1 MAHRKL
7 ILISLFICI
16 FTACT
21 ERQQQ
26 TETARFDLLI
36 TGGRVVDGSGNPWYR
51 ADIATRDGKIVEI
64 GNLAGRQAERIIDAA
79 DRVVSPGFIDMMGG
93 STRPL
98 LEDPV
103 SALSKLHQG
112 ITTILVGE
120 LTTEAPQNDRTF
132 PEGVEVDGENVT
144 WRTYEEY
151 FALLEQREIALN
163 AVHNVGAAQV
173 RWVVLGDEDR
183 APTSAELAEMKAL
196 VAEAMEDGVFGL
208 ATSLIY
214 PPATYASTEELI
226 ELAKVAAQYN
236 GAYFSHMRNESHGV
250 LTALEEAIR
259 IGEQAGVPVHIYHLK
274 AAGQDN
280 WPLMEAALA
289 RIAQAR
295 KNGLDITA
303 DVYPYIRNGIGLGSF
318 IHPRHYA
325 QGAADFL
332 PLLSDPEV
340 RQQLQR
346 EIEET
351 YDWENWYRHV
361 GSNWGN
367 VLIVRASPEE
377 NKVYVGLS
385 IQEAAEE
392 SGVDPWQ
399 MFFDLV
405 EQAGGTLQGV
415 SVSPKS
421 MNEQQKMQA
430 LRAPFV
436 AIDTDASPVNP
447 SAVDASHPRAF
458 GTFPRVL
465 AKYVREEGIIS
476 LEEAIRKMTSLPANR
491 LRLFDRG
498 RISPGMSADLVI
510 FDPMKIQDNA
520 TFTEPLLYSEGI
532 DYSIVNG
539 VMVIEEG
546 RYTDARPGRLLR
558 ASRESENSS
567 SRTTT
572 P

>member
-1 MAHRKL
+1 MLRNKL
-7 ILISLFICI
+7 ILLSLFVCL
-16 FTACT
+16 FSGCVEKPPEA
-21 ERQQQ
+21 
-26 TETARFDLLI
+26 AHYDLLI
-36 TGGRVVDGSGNPWYR
+36 TGGRIVDGSGNPWYR
-51 ADIATRDGKIVEI
+51 ADIATRDGLIVEI
-64 GNLAGRQAERIIDAA
+64 GDLEGHQADRTIDAG
-79 DRVVSPGFIDMMGG
+79 DRVVAPGFIDMMGG

-120 LTTEAPQNDRTF
+120 LTTEAPQNEKTF
-132 PEGVEVDGENVT
+132 PGPVEVDGENVT

-183 APTSAELAEMKAL
+183 APTSAELEAMKAL

-236 GAYFSHMRNESHGV
+236 GVYFSHMRNESHGV
-250 LTALEEAIR
+250 VTALEEAIR
-259 IGEQAGVPVHIYHLK
+259 IGEDAGLPVHIYHLK

-303 DVYPYIRNGIGLGSF
+303 DVYPYIRNGIFLGSF

-325 QGAADFL
+325 KGDAEFV
-332 PLLSDPEV
+332 PTLSDPEV
-340 RQQLQR
+340 RQQLKS
-346 EIEET
+346 EIEGT

-361 GSNWGN
+361 GSNWDN
-367 VLIVRASPEE
+367 VLITRAE
-377 NKVYVGLS
+377 NKAYVGLS

-392 SGVDPWQ
+392 SAVDSWQ

-405 EQAGGTLQGV
+405 EQSGSMRAVGV
-415 SVSPKS
+415 APKS

-465 AKYVREEGIIS
+465 AKYVREEGVIS
-476 LEEAIRKMTSLPANR
+476 LEEGIRKMTTLPANR
-491 LRLFDRG
+491 LNLIDRG
-498 RISPGMSADLVI
+498 RISPGMAADLVI

-520 TFTEPLLYSEGI
+520 TFTDPLLYSEGI
-532 DYSIVNG
+532 DYSIING

-558 ASRESENSS
+558 AARESENSS
-567 SRTTT
+567 ARTTT

>member
-1 MAHRKL
+1 MARRKL
-7 ILISLFICI
+7 ILLSLFV
-16 FTACT
+16 FLFPACV
-21 ERQQQ
+21 ERPPQ
-26 TETARFDLLI
+26 TQGYDLLI
-36 TGGRVVDGSGNPWYR
+36 TGGRIVDGSGGPWYR
-51 ADIATRDGKIVEI
+51 ADIATRGGRIVEI
-64 GNLAGRQAERIIDAA
+64 GDLAGSQAERIIDAA

-120 LTTEAPQNDRTF
+120 LTTEAPQNERTF
-132 PEGVEVDGENVT
+132 PGPVEVDGENVT
-144 WRTYEEY
+144 WRTYGEY

-173 RWVVLGDEDR
+173 RLVVLGVEDR
-183 APTSAELAEMKAL
+183 APTADELEEMKAL

-250 LTALEEAIR
+250 VKALEEAIR
-259 IGEQAGVPVHIYHLK
+259 IGEEAGLPVHIYHLK

-303 DVYPYIRNGIGLGSF
+303 DVYPYIRNGIFLGSF
-318 IHPRHYA
+318 IHPRHFA
-325 QGAADFL
+325 KGDADFL
-332 PLLSDPEV
+332 PTLSDPEV
-340 RQQLQR
+340 RQQLQS
-346 EIEET
+346 EIEDT

-361 GSNWGN
+361 GSNWDN
-367 VLIVRASPEE
+367 VLITRAE
-377 NKVYVGLS
+377 NKAYVGLS

-405 EQAGGTLQGV
+405 EQSGSMRAIGV
-415 SVSPKS
+415 APKS
-421 MNEQQKMQA
+421 MNEAQKMQA

-465 AKYVREEGIIS
+465 AKYVREEGVIS

-532 DYSIVNG
+532 DYSIING

-558 ASRESENSS
+558 ASRESENTS

>member
-1 MAHRKL
+1 MARNKL
-7 ILISLFICI
+7 ILLSLFV
-16 FTACT
+16 FLFPACG
-21 ERQQQ
+21 ERPLQ
-26 TETARFDLLI
+26 TEAAHFDLLI
-36 TGGRVVDGSGNPWYR
+36 TGGRVVDGSGGPWYR
-51 ADIATRDGKIVEI
+51 ADIATRDGRIVEI
-64 GNLAGRQAERIIDAA
+64 GDLAGRQADRIIDAA
-79 DRVVSPGFIDMMGG
+79 DRVVAPGFIDMMGG

-103 SALSKLHQG
+103 SALSMLHQG

-120 LTTEAPQNDRTF
+120 LTTEAPHNDKTF
-132 PEGVEVDGENVT
+132 PAEGVEVDGENVT
-144 WRTYEEY
+144 WRTYKEY
-151 FALLEQREIALN
+151 FALLERREIALN
-163 AVHNVGAAQV
+163 AVHNVGVAQV
-173 RWVVLGDEDR
+173 RLVVIGEEGR
-183 APTSAELAEMKAL
+183 APTSAELEAMKAL

-208 ATSLIY
+208 AASLIT
-214 PPATYASTEELI
+214 PPAIYASTEELI

-236 GAYFSHMRNESHGV
+236 GVYFSHMRNESHGV
-250 LTALEEAIR
+250 VEALEEAIR
-259 IGEQAGVPVHIYHLK
+259 IGEQAGLPVHIYHLK

-303 DVYPYIRNGIGLGSF
+303 DVYPYIRNGIGLGYF

-325 QGAADFL
+325 QGVTDFT
-332 PLLSDPEV
+332 PTLSDPEV

-361 GSNWGN
+361 GSNWDN
-367 VLIVRASPEE
+367 VLITRAE
-377 NKVYVGLS
+377 NEAYVSLS

-392 SGVDPWQ
+392 SGVDSWQ

-405 EQAGGTLQGV
+405 EQGGTLNGV
-415 SVSPKS
+415 EVAPKS
-421 MNEQQKMQA
+421 MNEEQKMQA

-436 AIDTDASPVNP
+436 AIDTDAFPTNP
-447 SAVDASHPRAF
+447 SAVDAAHPRAF

-498 RISPGMSADLVI
+498 RISPGMVADLVI
-510 FDPMKIQDNA
+510 FDPNKIQDNA
-520 TFTEPLLYSEGI
+520 TFTDPLLYSEGI
-532 DYSIVNG
+532 DYSIING
-539 VMVIEEG
+539 VMVLEEG

-558 ASRESENSS
+558 AARESENPS

>member
-1 MAHRKL
+1 MARKKL
-7 ILISLFICI
+7 ILLSLFVCL
-16 FTACT
+16 FSGCV
-21 ERQQQ
+21 ERPP
-26 TETARFDLLI
+26 EAAHYDLLI
-36 TGGRVVDGSGNPWYR
+36 TGGRIVDGSGGPWYR
-51 ADIATRDGKIVEI
+51 ADIATRDGLIVEI
-64 GNLAGRQAERIIDAA
+64 GDLEGHQADRTIDAA
-79 DRVVSPGFIDMMGG
+79 DRVVAPGFIDMMGG

-120 LTTEAPQNDRTF
+120 LTTEAPQNEKTF
-132 PEGVEVDGENVT
+132 PGPVEVDGENVT

-151 FALLEQREIALN
+151 FAHLERRGIALN
-163 AVHNVGAAQV
+163 AVHNVGAAQI
-173 RWVVLGDEDR
+173 RMVVIGDEDR
-183 APTSAELAEMKAL
+183 APTSAELEAMKAL

-236 GAYFSHMRNESHGV
+236 GVYFSHMRNESHGV
-250 LTALEEAIR
+250 VTALEEAIR
-259 IGEQAGVPVHIYHLK
+259 IGEEAGLPVHIYHLK

-289 RIAQAR
+289 RIARAR
-295 KNGLDITA
+295 KNGLDVTA
-303 DVYPYIRNGIGLGSF
+303 DVYPYIRNGIFLGSF
-318 IHPRHYA
+318 IHPRHFA
-325 QGAADFL
+325 QGDAAFL
-332 PLLSDPEV
+332 PTLSDPEV
-340 RQQLQR
+340 RQQLQS
-346 EIEET
+346 EIEGT

-361 GSNWGN
+361 GSNWDN
-367 VLIVRASPEE
+367 VLITRAE
-377 NKVYVGLS
+377 NKAYVGLS

-392 SGVDPWQ
+392 SGVDSWQ

-405 EQAGGTLQGV
+405 EQSGSMRAVGV
-415 SVSPKS
+415 APKS

-447 SAVDASHPRAF
+447 SAVDAAHPRAF

-465 AKYVREEGIIS
+465 AKYVRDEGIIS

-510 FDPMKIQDNA
+510 FDPRKIQDNA
-520 TFTEPLLYSEGI
+520 TFTDPLLYSEGI
-532 DYSIVNG
+532 DYSIING
-539 VMVIEEG
+539 VTVIEEG

-558 ASRESENSS
+558 AARESENSS

>member
-1 MAHRKL
+1 MARKKL
-7 ILISLFICI
+7 ILLSLFVCL
-16 FTACT
+16 FSGCV
-21 ERQQQ
+21 ERPP
-26 TETARFDLLI
+26 EAAHYDLLI
-36 TGGRVVDGSGNPWYR
+36 TGGRIVDGSGGPWYR
-51 ADIATRDGKIVEI
+51 ADIATRDGLIVEI
-64 GNLAGRQAERIIDAA
+64 GDLEGHQADRTIDAA
-79 DRVVSPGFIDMMGG
+79 DRVVAPGFIDMMGG

-120 LTTEAPQNDRTF
+120 LTTEAPQNEKTF
-132 PEGVEVDGENVT
+132 PGPVEVDGENVT

-151 FALLEQREIALN
+151 FAHLERRGIALN
-163 AVHNVGAAQV
+163 AVHNVGAAQI
-173 RWVVLGDEDR
+173 RMVVIGDEDR
-183 APTSAELAEMKAL
+183 APTSAELEAMKAL

-236 GAYFSHMRNESHGV
+236 GVYFSHMRNESHGV
-250 LTALEEAIR
+250 VTALEEAIR
-259 IGEQAGVPVHIYHLK
+259 IGEEAGLPVHIYHLK

-289 RIAQAR
+289 RIARAR
-295 KNGLDITA
+295 KNGLDVTA
-303 DVYPYIRNGIGLGSF
+303 DVYPYIRNGIFLGSF
-318 IHPRHYA
+318 IHPRHFA
-325 QGAADFL
+325 QGDAAFL
-332 PLLSDPEV
+332 PTLSDPEV
-340 RQQLQR
+340 RQQLQS
-346 EIEET
+346 EIEGT

-361 GSNWGN
+361 GSNWDN
-367 VLIVRASPEE
+367 VLITRAE
-377 NKVYVGLS
+377 NKAYVGLS

-392 SGVDPWQ
+392 SGVDSWQ

-405 EQAGGTLQGV
+405 EQSGSMRAVGV
-415 SVSPKS
+415 APKS

-447 SAVDASHPRAF
+447 SAVDAAHPRAF

-465 AKYVREEGIIS
+465 AKYVRDEGIIS

-510 FDPMKIQDNA
+510 FDPRKIQDNA
-520 TFTEPLLYSEGI
+520 TFTDPLLYSEGI
-532 DYSIVNG
+532 DYSIING
-539 VMVIEEG
+539 VTVIEDG

-558 ASRESENSS
+558 AARESENSS

>member
-1 MAHRKL
+1 MARRKL
-7 ILISLFICI
+7 ILLSLFV
-16 FTACT
+16 FLFPACV
-21 ERQQQ
+21 ERPPQ
-26 TETARFDLLI
+26 TQGYDLLI
-36 TGGRVVDGSGNPWYR
+36 TGGRIVDGSGNPWYR
-51 ADIATRDGKIVEI
+51 ADIATRGGRIVEI
-64 GNLAGRQAERIIDAA
+64 GDLAGRQAERIIDAA

-120 LTTEAPQNDRTF
+120 LTTEAPQNERTF
-132 PEGVEVDGENVT
+132 PGPVEVDGENVT

-151 FALLEQREIALN
+151 FALLEQRGIALN

-173 RWVVLGDEDR
+173 RLVVLGVEDR
-183 APTSAELAEMKAL
+183 APTADELEEMKAL

-236 GAYFSHMRNESHGV
+236 GVYFSHMRNESHGV
-250 LTALEEAIR
+250 VTALEEAIR
-259 IGEQAGVPVHIYHLK
+259 IGEEAGLPVHIYHLK

-303 DVYPYIRNGIGLGSF
+303 DVYPYIRNGIFLGSF
-318 IHPRHYA
+318 IHPRHFA
-325 QGAADFL
+325 KGDADFL
-332 PLLSDPEV
+332 PTLSDPEV
-340 RQQLQR
+340 RQQLQS
-346 EIEET
+346 EIEDT

-361 GSNWGN
+361 GSNWDN
-367 VLIVRASPEE
+367 VLITRAE
-377 NKVYVGLS
+377 NKAYVGLS

-405 EQAGGTLQGV
+405 EQSGSMRAIGV
-415 SVSPKS
+415 APKS
-421 MNEQQKMQA
+421 MNEAQKMQA

-447 SAVDASHPRAF
+447 SAVDAAHPRAF

-465 AKYVREEGIIS
+465 AKYVREEGVIS

-532 DYSIVNG
+532 DYSIING